1 MRSLYSNYPALVCYC
16 ACAHGVE
23 SKIAHGEMS
32 EELEFDEKT
41 FLLPDEVQFGYLPVC
56 SSHIEV
62 YIRDKVV

>member
-1 MRSLYSNYPALVCYC
+1 
-16 ACAHGVE
+16 
-23 SKIAHGEMS
+23 MS